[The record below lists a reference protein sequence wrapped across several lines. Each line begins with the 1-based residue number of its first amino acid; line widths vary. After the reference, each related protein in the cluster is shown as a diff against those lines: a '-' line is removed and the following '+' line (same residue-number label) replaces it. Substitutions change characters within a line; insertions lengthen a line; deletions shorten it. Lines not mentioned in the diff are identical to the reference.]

1 MGSARGRGPG
11 RGGASEDACAA
22 TVRQSSRQAAAG
34 GEETSF
40 LIIVVILSIASQ
52 NGSNHYC
59 GALSARR
66 YAFQALTKRVL
77 LGIRDARHAAWN
89 IDIVYAVVLRMKDKF
104 DVGTAFPPVL
114 ERLLDSF
121 RVCPP
126 ADRPVWRR
134 AIEDFLEAEHTGVKA
149 TMIANYRK
157 TIARAL
163 VPPMLEINVEEYG
176 LKMRLHAERAARATL
191 PDERDPFRWYPW
203 KTGTSPYTSF
213 H

>member
-1 MGSARGRGPG
+1 MCAVSH
-11 RGGASEDACAA
+11 GGNDSD
-22 TVRQSSRQAAAG
+22 
-34 GEETSF
+34 GE
-40 LIIVVILSIASQ
+40 
-52 NGSNHYC
+52 
-59 GALSARR
+59 
-66 YAFQALTKRVL
+66 
-77 LGIRDARHAAWN
+77 
-89 IDIVYAVVLRMKDKF
+89 DKF

-114 ERLLDSF
+114 ERLLDDF
-121 RVCPP
+121 CVCPP
-126 ADRPVWRR
+126 AHRPICRR